1 MTDEQLQKYHA
12 ERKAIIKEYN
22 GKAFKQ
28 AGTFLLIGVFVLAAI
43 ALVCVLVFDNAPLA
57 LVLCLIWGLF
67 FIIAAWTKV
76 LMVNRAK
83 EKKLQEFEDQS
94 LLHNF

>member
-1 MTDEQLQKYHA
+1 MTEEQLQKYHT

-22 GKAFKQ
+22 SKALRQ
-28 AGTFLLIGVFVLAAI
+28 AGLFLLIGIPVLAAI
-43 ALVCVLVFDNAPLA
+43 ALVCILVFDNAPLA

-67 FIIAAWTKV
+67 FIMASWMKV
-76 LMVNRAK
+76 LMVHRAK

-94 LLHNF
+94 LLHSF

>member
-22 GKAFKQ
+22 GKALRQ
-28 AGTFLLIGVFVLAAI
+28 AGTFLLIGILVLAAI
-43 ALVCVLVFDNAPLA
+43 ALICVLVFDNAPLA

-67 FIIAAWTKV
+67 FIIASWTKV

-94 LLHNF
+94 LLRNF

>member
-28 AGTFLLIGVFVLAAI
+28 AGTFLLIGVLVLAAI

-67 FIIAAWTKV
+67 FIIASWAKV

-94 LLHNF
+94 LLHSF